1 MLVISVYKDITSVLS
16 AVRGWVQCAT
26 DKCNLKMS
34 NGSIQNNQGQ
44 ETSKLLKDKGC
55 FLSHL

>member
-1 MLVISVYKDITSVLS
+1 MLVVSVYKDITSVLS
-16 AVRGWVQCAT
+16 AVGGWVQCAT
-26 DKCNLKMS
+26 DKCNLK
-34 NGSIQNNQGQ
+34 NYGLIQNNQGQ